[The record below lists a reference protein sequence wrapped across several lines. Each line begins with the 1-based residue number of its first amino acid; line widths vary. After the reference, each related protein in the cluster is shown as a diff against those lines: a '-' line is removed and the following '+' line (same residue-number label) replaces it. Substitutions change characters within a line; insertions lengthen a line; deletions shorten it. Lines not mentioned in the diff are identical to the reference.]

1 MGCDIDP
8 ADFPE
13 SMAVQFPW
21 RMNEPPTILPV
32 IRMGGGAFI
41 ANRYD
46 GQPGNYAGGRAAR
59 SADVIVCLL
68 ETVVYMDLC
77 VMGWLLHSW
86 SISC

>member
-1 MGCDIDP
+1 M
-8 ADFPE
+8 ADE
-13 SMAVQFPW
+13 RAANDSAGHSHGT
-21 RMNEPPTILPV
+21 RHD
-32 IRMGGGAFI
+32 GGGCAFI

-77 VMGWLLHSW
+77 VMGWLLHLW